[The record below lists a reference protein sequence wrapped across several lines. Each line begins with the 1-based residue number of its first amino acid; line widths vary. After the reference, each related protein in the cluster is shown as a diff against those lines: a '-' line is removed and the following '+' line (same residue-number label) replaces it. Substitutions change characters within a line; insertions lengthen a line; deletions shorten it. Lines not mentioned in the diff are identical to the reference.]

1 MNQLDKQLEQRFFRY
16 LAIESQSQSKSNAEN
31 TILASTEG
39 QRNLGKLHA
48 KELKS
53 YGLKD
58 IYIDE
63 HVILYV
69 LRPGNNP
76 SAPKIG
82 FVTH

>member
-1 MNQLDKQLEQRFFRY
+1 MNQLDKQLDQRFFRY
-16 LAIESQSQSKSNAEN
+16 LAIESQSKSNAEN

-48 KELKS
+48 KELKI